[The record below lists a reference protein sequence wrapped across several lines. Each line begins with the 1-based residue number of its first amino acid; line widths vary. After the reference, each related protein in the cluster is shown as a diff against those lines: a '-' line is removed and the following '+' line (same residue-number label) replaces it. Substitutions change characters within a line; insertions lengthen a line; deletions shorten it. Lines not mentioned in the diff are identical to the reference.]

1 MAGEFMAIGVP
12 LGLLG
17 TISLGALYNVKMNM
31 VAGAFWL
38 LLSPTLAQWFPFFG
52 YLGVLIGI
60 SHLVY
65 LVHILLRRRN
75 ERVEGSCPIYPI

>member
-1 MAGEFMAIGVP
+1 MSGEFMAIGVP

-17 TISLGALYNVKMNM
+17 TISLGTLYDVKMNM

-52 YLGVLIGI
+52 CLGALVGI
-60 SHLVY
+60 SHLAY
-65 LVHILLRRRN
+65 LTHILLRKN
-75 ERVEGSCPIYPI
+75 KDRVEVKCPI